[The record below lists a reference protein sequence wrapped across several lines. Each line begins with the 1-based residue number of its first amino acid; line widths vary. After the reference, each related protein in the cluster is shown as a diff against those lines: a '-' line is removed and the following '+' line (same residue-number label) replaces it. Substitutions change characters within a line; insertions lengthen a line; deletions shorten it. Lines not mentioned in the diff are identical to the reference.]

1 MEIGFH
7 LYFFLKWIA
16 TFPGY
21 DSIHDVQKLNLVFWI
36 KLRDFQGEI
45 SISS

>member
-7 LYFFLKWIA
+7 LYFFLKLIA

-21 DSIHDVQKLNLVFWI
+21 DSIYDVQKLNLVFWI
-36 KLRDFQGEI
+36 KLRGFQGEI

>member
-21 DSIHDVQKLNLVFWI
+21 DSIYDVQKLNLVFLN
-36 KLRDFQGEI
+36 KTQGF
-45 SISS
+45 SRGN